1 MDILKQIDFAMTTD
15 TGRLSF
21 TFVLFTLIFGCI
33 LSWVILFYQRKVVGA
48 LVRALIAAGAAD
60 EASAKTLAEI
70 GQEANVSALYQ
81 LRRERGLSRVVTV
94 VGAEP
99 FVSGKRKIP
108 DSARFYVAGDAVPR
122 AERQY
127 SDKGTSVPI
136 LLLGILGILAV
147 GILLFLVFGSTL

>member
-1 MDILKQIDFAMTTD
+1 MDIFKEIDFAMTTD

-21 TFVLFTLIFGCI
+21 TFVLFALIFGCI
-33 LSWVILFYQRKVVGA
+33 LSWIILFYQRKVVGA
-48 LVRALIAAGAAD
+48 LVRALTAAGASD

-70 GQEANVSALYQ
+70 GQESNASALNR
-81 LRRERGLSRVVTV
+81 LRRDAGLSRVVTV

-108 DSARFYVAGDAVPR
+108 DTARFYVAPDAMMR

-127 SDKGTSVPI
+127 SDKGTSIPI
-136 LLLGILGILAV
+136 LLLGIFGILAV
-147 GILLFLVFGSTL
+147 GIALFLIFGSTL